1 MDPLTKSYPMLT
13 PYQFAQNT
21 PIQAIDLDGL
31 EAFYVQYGLRGSIP
45 IFNGIGAT
53 SSYHI
58 GFAFDFEGN
67 IGVYQSQCLGIQ
79 GGAGLASGGSVGGN
93 FQATTIQEL
102 SGYGM
107 NLGGFLGGPKGLV
120 PFEASGEVNFN
131 LKAHKASEMLSGF
144 SFGIPNV
151 PGITAGASL
160 YLDGSHFEFIG
171 TGKVGNSPEEFFSI
185 FDNLVKKFEENLST
199 TLNEY
204 GIKLEDIGY
213 DSNEFSSQVLDVL
226 GEADLIPEKERD

>member
-1 MDPLTKSYPMLT
+1 MDPLTKEYPELT
-13 PYQFAQNT
+13 PYQFASNT

-67 IGVYQSQCLGIQ
+67 IGVYQSQSLGIQ

-93 FQATTIQEL
+93 FQAKTVQEL
-102 SGYGM
+102 SGYGI

-131 LKAHKASEMLSGF
+131 LKGHKASELLSGF
-144 SFGIPNV
+144 NFVIPNI
-151 PGITAGASL
+151 PGLTAGSSL
-160 YLDGSHFEFIG
+160 YLDGSHFEFIE
-171 TGKVGNSPEEFFSI
+171 TGNIGDTPEEFFST
-185 FDNLVKKFEENLST
+185 FDNLIKKFEKKLST
-199 TLNEY
+199 SLNEY

-226 GEADLIPEKERD
+226 DKADLIPKKERD